1 MSYANA
7 QQIQAVHQEVLEVNS
22 TTKFVLKRVNELS
35 NALQNNHCS
44 PACAKFKKE
53 ILEEIG
59 VLSESVD
66 ELNKQEVKRSTQYED
81 ERRIREEE
89 TRIQEEERRNKDEER
104 RVRESIMQDEID
116 QLKQTVEEFRTNL
129 NRMIANGHPVLET
142 KHDKPSIRST
152 GKELVLKRNQTVAH
166 VPTRGSSTN
175 QSSRSL
181 MSQNYDRNDRGLQP
195 ARETRLNFSRRPQSQ
210 GNETI
215 ASTNPSS
222 LKQLTWDETSNES
235 SKVDESTAEE
245 KAFFGTNEVWI
256 VEAKNE
262 LHTSQAEVGSLEG
275 VFTILLVDT
284 SSSMRQDGAWNETS
298 TFVHDYLAG
307 LQRMASEQGCE
318 EYVALVTFGKV
329 TGCIQR
335 FTQSYEK
342 ILQAF
347 EKIKPGGP
355 SPLYGGLL
363 LAQAIFLSPA
373 DTLPSLTNG
382 LMVHPKLILITD
394 GYPTESCLYRGP
406 DATVANIAP
415 ETLQDI
421 LAATEHAVRSTDGPV
436 ADMFILPVG
445 RANREFI
452 KVLLGDAIFGKI
464 LHFRD
469 GQSFSRRLM
478 LTGKIL
484 PELFSDPFL
493 MSLLRHDP
501 TRFYRDRIPVD
512 DPSIT
517 RLDTEQML
525 EIIDMDQKRRLAK
538 ANEVNPYNEEPDGTF
553 PRIGSRVRR
562 GPDWD
567 KEDQDGEG
575 PGTVVGHRKEFGG
588 NVVFV
593 NWDASG
599 KVFQYEYGHRDRYGV
614 WPVNEPRRLHP
625 GQPLDVGCYVTP
637 AKDWSGDAAIVG
649 QKGVVLLVR
658 RKETIRMVVVRWNIG
673 SIGEYSYGEDKRFEV
688 KMCEP
693 CELQPL
699 GERQRPLRNQPLT
712 QRQRAGEN
720 QPPAIK
726 PSKNKNKNK

>member
-329 TGCIQR
+329 TGHIAKSDER
-335 FTQSYEK
+335 T
-342 ILQAF
+342 
-347 EKIKPGGP
+347 
-355 SPLYGGLL
+355 YG
-363 LAQAIFLSPA
+363 
-373 DTLPSLTNG
+373 
-382 LMVHPKLILITD
+382 
-394 GYPTESCLYRGP
+394 
-406 DATVANIAP
+406 AP

-688 KMCEP
+688 KIEP